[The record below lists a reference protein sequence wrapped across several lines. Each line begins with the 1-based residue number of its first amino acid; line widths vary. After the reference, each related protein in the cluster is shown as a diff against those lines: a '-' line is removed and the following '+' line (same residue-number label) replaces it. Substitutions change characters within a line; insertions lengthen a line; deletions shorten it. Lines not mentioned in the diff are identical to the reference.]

1 MRDSDIK
8 YKMKC
13 TTCSGTGK
21 VERSLSLTRLLELLD
36 ESNGTENKINY
47 IKAVR
52 AEWLL
57 GLREAKE
64 LSEVALRFREQSVKV
79 LGVYING
86 ITEVGEQRK
95 FS

>member
-47 IKAVR
+47 I
-52 AEWLL
+52 
-57 GLREAKE
+57 
-64 LSEVALRFREQSVKV
+64 
-79 LGVYING
+79 
-86 ITEVGEQRK
+86 
-95 FS
+95 

>member
-8 YKMKC
+8 YMMKC

-21 VERSLSLTRLLELLD
+21 VEKSLSISRLLELLD
-36 ESNGTENKINY
+36 ESNGSENKINY

-64 LSEVALRFREQSVKV
+64 LCEVALRFREESIKV

-86 ITEVGEQRK
+86 IKEA
-95 FS
+95 S